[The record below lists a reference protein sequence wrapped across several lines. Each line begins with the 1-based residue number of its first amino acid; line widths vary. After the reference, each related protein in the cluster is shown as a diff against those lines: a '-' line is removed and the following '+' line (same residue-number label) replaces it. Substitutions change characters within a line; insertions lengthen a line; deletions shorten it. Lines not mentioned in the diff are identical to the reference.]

1 MRPMNQIA
9 TPDTPKR
16 PSHRS
21 NGLAYFELLTTLT
34 LEMRKRFDGNRKSL
48 IRDAA

>member
-1 MRPMNQIA
+1 MNQSP
-9 TPDTPKR
+9 PDSVKSGPYR
-16 PSHRS
+16 
-21 NGLAYFELLTTLT
+21 NGLAYFELLTMLT